1 MRELRT
7 ESKFR
12 KIFLIKTCFKILQW
26 ILLKIDKITQIKI
39 HYKGRIS
46 KMAQSKMKTMKRNKR
61 KKVSKINKIN
71 KISKMMKMVRKDKM
85 AKGVKMVGKVMNL
98 LMQNLQQF
106 IRKRKTNDL
115 LHLLL
120 GFLRLCLLA
129 LIVLSSTLLLKIHK
143 LP

>member
-1 MRELRT
+1 MKELRT

-39 HYKGRIS
+39 HCKGRIS
-46 KMAQSKMKTMKRNKR
+46 KMAQNKMKTMKRSKR
-61 KKVSKINKIN
+61 KKVSKIN

-85 AKGVKMVGKVMNL
+85 VKRVKMVGKVMNL
-98 LMQNLQQF
+98 PMQNLQQF